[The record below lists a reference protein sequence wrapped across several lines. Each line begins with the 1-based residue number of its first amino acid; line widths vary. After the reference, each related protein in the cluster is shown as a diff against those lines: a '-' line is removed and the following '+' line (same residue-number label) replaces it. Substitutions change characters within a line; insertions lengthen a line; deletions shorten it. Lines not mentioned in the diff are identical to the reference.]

1 MVVKK
6 FHVKKGDLV
15 QVMAGKEKGKQGKV
29 LQVFFTKNR
38 LTIENLNIVKR
49 HTRPS
54 RQNQEGG
61 IVEKEAA
68 IAASNVM
75 IVCSSCNKPTRT
87 GLRTLE
93 DGTRVRSCKKCNET
107 VDR

>member
-1 MVVKK
+1 MAVNK

-29 LQVFFTKNR
+29 LQVFLAKNR
-38 LTIENLNIVKR
+38 LTVENLNIVKR

-68 IAASNVM
+68 LAASNVM

-87 GLRTLE
+87 GLRVLE
-93 DGTRVRSCKKCNET
+93 DGTKVRSCKKCNEN

>member
-1 MVVKK
+1 MAVKK

-38 LTIENLNIVKR
+38 LTVENLNIVKR

>member
-1 MVVKK
+1 MAVNK

-29 LQVFFTKNR
+29 LNVFLTKNR
-38 LTIENLNIVKR
+38 LTIENLNVVKR

-93 DGTRVRSCKKCNET
+93 DGTKVRSCKKCNEN